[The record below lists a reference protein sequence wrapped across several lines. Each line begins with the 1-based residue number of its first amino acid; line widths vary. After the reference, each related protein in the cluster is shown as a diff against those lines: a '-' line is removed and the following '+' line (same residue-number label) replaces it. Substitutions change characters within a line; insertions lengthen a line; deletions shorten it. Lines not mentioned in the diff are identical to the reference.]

1 MSAYDAES
9 GLVDAGNA
17 HSAAAP
23 PPPED
28 DEDDDLRPARGV
40 ISNTIL
46 SVPFWMLIAF
56 VVYSLLWLSRTG
68 QRILL

>member
-23 PPPED
+23 PPP
-28 DEDDDLRPARGV
+28 EDDDLRPARGV

-56 VVYSLLWLSRTG
+56 VVYSLL
-68 QRILL
+68 